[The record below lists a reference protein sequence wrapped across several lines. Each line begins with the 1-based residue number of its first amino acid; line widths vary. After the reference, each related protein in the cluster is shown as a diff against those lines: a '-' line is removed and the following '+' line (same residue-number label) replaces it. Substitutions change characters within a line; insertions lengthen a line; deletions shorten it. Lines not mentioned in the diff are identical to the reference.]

1 MLTYG
6 STWGGS
12 GGQAR
17 IPVGNREPIRLARGP
32 NMLPVAPARE
42 HTEGV
47 LSKILVAY
55 DDSAPARRALEQAVH
70 LARLERAG
78 LIVIAVDEHLARLDG
93 ASIAEVKDEHQRR
106 QDECDLWLWAAEA
119 YAAAQGVQV
128 GTEIRIGNFTQQ
140 LAAAAAAHQADLLV
154 LGRPSCRGL
163 RTRLLRTKTE
173 RLSRHVDRPLLIV
186 SAGA

>member
-1 MLTYG
+1 
-6 STWGGS
+6 
-12 GGQAR
+12 
-17 IPVGNREPIRLARGP
+17 
-32 NMLPVAPARE
+32 MLPVAPARE

-119 YAAAQGVQV
+119 YAAA
-128 GTEIRIGNFTQQ
+128 
-140 LAAAAAAHQADLLV
+140 
-154 LGRPSCRGL
+154 
-163 RTRLLRTKTE
+163 
-173 RLSRHVDRPLLIV
+173 
-186 SAGA
+186 